1 MINIQSFA
9 KAKNTGSSGSPVR
22 AVPLSLASI
31 ILALPLQKILLTSLP
46 LLIRI

>member
-1 MINIQSFA
+1 MPKLRILVLLVL
-9 KAKNTGSSGSPVR
+9 PVR
-22 AVPLSLASI
+22 AVPLSLAST